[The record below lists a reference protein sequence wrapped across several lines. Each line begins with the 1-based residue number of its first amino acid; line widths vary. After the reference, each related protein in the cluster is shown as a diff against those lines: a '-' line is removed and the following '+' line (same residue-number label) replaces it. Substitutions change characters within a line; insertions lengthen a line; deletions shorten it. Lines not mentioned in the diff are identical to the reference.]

1 VKIVTVALEGLEN
14 ILKVG
19 LALGA
24 NVGNDM
30 VTLITNCGGLNK
42 LEELQNH
49 ENSSIYH
56 RVVKMLEMYF
66 GGVEED
72 TPETMPETVNGAYG
86 FGTGMNNGAPGG
98 NMPGTGGVGGTV
110 FHFG

>member
-1 VKIVTVALEGLEN
+1 
-14 ILKVG
+14 
-19 LALGA
+19 
-24 NVGNDM
+24 M

-56 RVVKMLEMYF
+56 RVVKILEMYF

-72 TPETMPETVNGAYG
+72 TPDVMPETVAGGGAYG
-86 FGTGMNNGAPGG
+86 FGTGINNNNAGG
-98 NMPGTGGVGGTV
+98 NMPGAGGVGGTV